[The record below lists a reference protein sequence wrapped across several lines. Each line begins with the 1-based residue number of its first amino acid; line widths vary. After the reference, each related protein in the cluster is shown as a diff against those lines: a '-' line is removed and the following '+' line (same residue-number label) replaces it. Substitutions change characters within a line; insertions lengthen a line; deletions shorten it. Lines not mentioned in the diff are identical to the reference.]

1 MSIHDDLSKVL
12 SQQTWDKELIL
23 WLGPES
29 KLLSSLTNVQ
39 VKTIDLLDMFDSV
52 EKVGEDNEVRK
63 HLSRSLRQHLKSIP
77 RTTGKRIALIVRS
90 AGLLARYR
98 VGVQDFYDW
107 FCNDFALAIL
117 LIEGTCIGTEWPDE
131 VECSPDELVD
141 YFKDSGI
148 VQRFMQA

>member
-1 MSIHDDLSKVL
+1 MPIHDDLSKVL

-29 KLLSSLTNVQ
+29 KLLPSLTNVQ
-39 VKTIDLLDMFDSV
+39 VNTIDLLNLFAAI
-52 EKVGEDNEVRK
+52 EIPGEDDGVRK
-63 HLSRSLRQHLKSIP
+63 HLSRSLRQYLKSVP
-77 RTTGKRIALIVRS
+77 RVVGKRIVLIVRS

-117 LIEGTCIGTEWPDE
+117 IVEGTCHGTEWPED
-131 VECSPDELVD
+131 VECSPDQLVD
-141 YFKDSGI
+141 YFNDSGI

>member
-1 MSIHDDLSKVL
+1 MPIHDDLSKIL

-39 VKTIDLLDMFDSV
+39 VNIIDLLDMFATV
-52 EKVGEDNEVRK
+52 ETAGEDDDVRK

-77 RTTGKRIALIVRS
+77 RTVGKRIVLIVRS

-117 LIEGTCIGTEWPDE
+117 LIEGTCHGTEWPDD
-131 VECSPDELVD
+131 VECGPDQLVD